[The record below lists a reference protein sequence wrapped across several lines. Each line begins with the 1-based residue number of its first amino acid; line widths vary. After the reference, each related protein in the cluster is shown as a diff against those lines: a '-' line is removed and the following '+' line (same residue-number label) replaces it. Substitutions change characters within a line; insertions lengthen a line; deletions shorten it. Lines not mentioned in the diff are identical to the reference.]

1 MSKKYLSNPDY
12 TFEKINKAS
21 QACGPMVKWAIA
33 QVSYAEMLRKVD
45 PLRQELSSLETQA
58 AENQKKADETN
69 KLIADLEAS
78 IATYT
83 AEYAQLISQAQSIK
97 TDAELVEAKVK
108 IANIINSRPHLLSRL
123 LLRSYFTTR
132 RGVLVFLRFFFT
144 GSTIR
149 SDDVLT

>member
-1 MSKKYLSNPDY
+1 MNKKYLSNPDY

-45 PLRQELSSLETQA
+45 PLRHELSSLENQA
-58 AENQKKADETN
+58 AENQAKADETN

-78 IATYT
+78 IAKYT

-97 TDAELVEAKVK
+97 TDAELVEAKV
-108 IANIINSRPHLLSRL
+108 S
-123 LLRSYFTTR
+123 
-132 RGVLVFLRFFFT
+132 
-144 GSTIR
+144 
-149 SDDVLT
+149 